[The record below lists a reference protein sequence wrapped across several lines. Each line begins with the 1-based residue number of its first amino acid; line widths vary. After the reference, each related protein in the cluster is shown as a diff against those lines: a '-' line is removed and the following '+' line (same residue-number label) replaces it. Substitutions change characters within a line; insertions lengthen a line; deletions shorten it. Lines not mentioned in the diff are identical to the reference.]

1 MHVCCTQ
8 GRWGWKTSGIFFF
21 FARVFGTLVVFL
33 RLQHYL
39 FNKPFHFDSNK
50 CLQLPFETSKE
61 LIFFHLLLLFK
72 DVFIFS
78 PSYSF
83 RKTGPLRD
91 MEGPVLS
98 SLCVWLQKCPLLPFP
113 AQKEVIWMLST
124 DIWHTSLVKLCV
136 CLLTQMT
143 SNYQNVNVLIS
154 INRMTACCRCP
165 PWWTSVLI
173 QSFPLTN
180 R

>member
-1 MHVCCTQ
+1 MSAAPRDAEAESRQ
-8 GRWGWKTSGIFFF
+8 GFFS
-21 FARVFGTLVVFL
+21 AGVFSTLVVFL

-72 DVFIFS
+72 DIFIFS

-113 AQKEVIWMLST
+113 AQKEEIWMLFT
-124 DIWHTSLVKLCV
+124 DIKVKQIFLFVCWHKWPRT
-136 CLLTQMT
+136 T
-143 SNYQNVNVLIS
+143 
-154 INRMTACCRCP
+154 RM
-165 PWWTSVLI
+165 LM
-173 QSFPLTN
+173 F
-180 R
+180 